1 MIFMKYYAV
10 KKGRKT
16 GIFTSWD
23 EAEKKVKGFSGAQ
36 YKSFKTEA
44 EANAYLNGA
53 KKTTPPTQPHHKSH
67 KKASTGRRSVQ
78 PDGDIIVYTDGG
90 SRNHGNHRGGHVK
103 ASDKAAWAFLVQT
116 GSQKYFESGGEFGA
130 TNNRMEIMAFLEALK
145 YLKRQGLQNERIGVV
160 MDSQYVLDAI
170 QKGWLAGWRRRGWN
184 KSDGSKLHNKQL
196 WQAVDANLRD
206 FPIIRYYWTKGHAG
220 DEGNVFVDHL
230 LNQTMD
236 QMGQL
241 DPQASPAVTP
251 DKPDPQ
257 PIPKPQPT
265 KQQPT
270 PRQPKPIHR
279 KAAPTTPTSVQD
291 IKNSLKQLGLF
302 DEDDD

>member
-1 MIFMKYYAV
+1 
-10 KKGRKT
+10 
-16 GIFTSWD
+16 
-23 EAEKKVKGFSGAQ
+23 
-36 YKSFKTEA
+36 
-44 EANAYLNGA
+44 
-53 KKTTPPTQPHHKSH
+53 
-67 KKASTGRRSVQ
+67 
-78 PDGDIIVYTDGG
+78 
-90 SRNHGNHRGGHVK
+90 
-103 ASDKAAWAFLVQT
+103 
-116 GSQKYFESGGEFGA
+116 
-130 TNNRMEIMAFLEALK
+130 
-145 YLKRQGLQNERIGVV
+145 

-236 QMGQL
+236 QMGQP

-251 DKPDPQ
+251 DKQGPQ
-257 PIPKPQPT
+257 PIPKPQPI

-279 KAAPTTPTSVQD
+279 KTAPTTPTSVQD
-291 IKNSLKQLGLF
+291 IENSLKQLGLF